1 VEWKKKYF
9 RGIIKKR
16 KKMAAISMFYGLIV
30 YLYQFDNIR
39 HNIPHIHV
47 KYQGEWAVFSI
58 LDGEIIEG
66 KLKNDKAKLVQAWLL
81 IHKEDLI
88 ANWELAIEGQPIF
101 KIEPLR

>member
-1 VEWKKKYF
+1 
-9 RGIIKKR
+9 
-16 KKMAAISMFYGLIV
+16 MAAISMFYGLVI

-39 HNIPHIHV
+39 HSIPHIHV

-58 LDGEIIEG
+58 FDGEIIEG
-66 KLKNDKAKLVQAWLL
+66 KLKNDKTKLVQAWLL

-88 ANWELAIEGQPIF
+88 ADWELAKEGQPIF